1 MTFSQIEG
9 RLTQAR
15 GELDLAIG
23 AADAAATTQKA
34 AEADLFQ
41 VLASIELRE
50 PGAQA
55 KLRNSEL
62 SLGKARAAAKKAEE
76 QRETWSAAVEL
87 LSAHLLRQ
95 RSKDLQELRLGCA
108 QRLLENQTQFAA
120 LMVSILQVVNNAKVA
135 GAGIL
140 KAEAELARLYPEKSL
155 NRLQLIPITE
165 LDFAGHNHLSH
176 ERADSIRERIR
187 AVTAEPFVQSTDPV
201 TALASRA
208 DLPHPLPSQPMLPF
222 GL

>member
-15 GELDLAIG
+15 AEMELAAS
-23 AADAAATTQKA
+23 AADTAAAEQKA
-34 AEADLFQ
+34 AEARLFQ

-55 KLRNSEL
+55 KLRGAEL
-62 SLGKARAAAKKAEE
+62 ALGKARAAAKKADE
-76 QRETWSAAVEL
+76 QLETWSAAVEL
-87 LSAHLLRQ
+87 ISTHLLRQ
-95 RSKDLQELRLGCA
+95 RSKDLQDLRLGCA

-135 GAGIL
+135 SAGIL
-140 KAEAELARLYPEKSL
+140 KAEAELERLHPERLL
-155 NRLQLIPITE
+155 NRLQPVPITS
-165 LDFAGHNHLSH
+165 LDFAADHHLSH
-176 ERADSIRERIR
+176 ERADAIRERIR
-187 AVTAEPFVQSTDPV
+187 SVAAEPFVPSVDPL
-201 TALASRA
+201 AAQASRA
-208 DLPHPLPSQPMLPF
+208 ELSHTSSSQPMLPL